1 MRYSFHSRSGNGTG
15 GPEVSERRRTAIHL
29 FLMVAIG
36 ILLGLAAPFGS
47 GAQPT
52 GPRLFFWVAFI
63 IVGYCL
69 FRPVS
74 VIADWLVAE
83 TPVPR
88 WVAVGLTALV
98 ASLPLAGIIGFAL
111 GGMRVTDFWFG
122 ERFALLYGQVA
133 GIGLAI
139 HLLMSVLFADR
150 AAPAAPEPAE
160 AAPPADAAPA
170 HPFLRR
176 LPPGLGAELLCL
188 EMQDHYVRVQTAAGS
203 TLLLMR
209 FRDALAE
216 LGDLG
221 LPVHRSWWVAHD
233 AIAALEPDGRSLRL
247 RLTDGS
253 HVPVSRANAPAV
265 RDAVGRRFD
274 SPPPAGKSR
283 AA

>member
-1 MRYSFHSRSGNGTG
+1 M
-15 GPEVSERRRTAIHL
+15 SERRRTAIHL

-47 GAQPT
+47 GELPT

-63 IVGYCL
+63 VIGYGL

-74 VIADWLVAE
+74 VIADWLVDE

-88 WVAVGLTALV
+88 WAAVAMTALV
-98 ASLPLAGIIGFAL
+98 ASLPLAGMIGFAL
-111 GGMRVTDFWFG
+111 GGMQVTDFWFG
-122 ERFALLYGQVA
+122 EHFAVLYAQVA
-133 GIGLAI
+133 AIGLAI
-139 HLLMSVLFADR
+139 HMLMNVLFAER
-150 AAPAAPEPAE
+150 AAPALAAEGEPAVAE
-160 AAPPADAAPA
+160 APVDAPS
-170 HPFLRR
+170 HPFIRR
-176 LPPGLGAELLCL
+176 LPPSLGDDLLCL
-188 EMQDHYVRVQTAAGS
+188 EMQDHYVRVQTGAGS

-209 FRDALAE
+209 FRDAVAE

-221 LPVHRSWWVAHD
+221 LPVHRSWWVARD

-253 HVPVSRANAPAV
+253 YVPVSRANAPAV
-265 RDAVGRRFD
+265 RAAVGRRFD
-274 SPPPAGKSR
+274 RSPPAGKSPGQ